1 MRKVL
6 SYGSY
11 DLIHDGEY
19 YYWESITSGNIGQFF
34 TSVDEAMRWIKNFA
48 NSF

>member
-11 DLIHDGEY
+11 DLFHDGEY
-19 YYWESITSGNIGQFF
+19 YYWLCVPNGHTGHFF
-34 TSVDEAMRWIKNFA
+34 TSIDEAMRWIRKIIKLF
-48 NSF
+48 